1 MTTQIMFKI
10 GDKLKKAVQKRARQE
25 GIALSDIF
33 QFAAR
38 SYADRKLNI
47 GLTMEEDSWDNYTKK
62 SKIDF
67 AKGLADFKMGRFKQ
81 VR

>member
-10 GDKLKKAVQKRARQE
+10 EEKLKKAVQRRAKEE

-38 SYADRKLNI
+38 SYADRKLSI
-47 GLTMEEDSWDNYTKK
+47 GLTMEEDSWNNYTKRSRINFK
-62 SKIDF
+62 
-67 AKGLADFKMGRFKQ
+67 KGLVDIKAGRFKQ